1 MTLQAACKS
10 NREFV
15 DASTGYPSSMHD
27 ASVFAQSN
35 LGRNI
40 ARLLAGTPYHLIA
53 DSAYGLTT
61 RLMKPYQDNGRL
73 DEVRMNSLLPQI

>member
-1 MTLQAACKS
+1 
-10 NREFV
+10 
-15 DASTGYPSSMHD
+15 MHD